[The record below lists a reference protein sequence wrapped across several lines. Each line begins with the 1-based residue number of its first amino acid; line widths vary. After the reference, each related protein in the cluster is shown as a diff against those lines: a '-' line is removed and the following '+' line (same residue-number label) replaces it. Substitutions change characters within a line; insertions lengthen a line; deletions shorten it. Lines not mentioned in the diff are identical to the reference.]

1 MNRCPTSLSSNSELP
16 KAAELPAV
24 GASHAGSVIDI
35 SDDTQDIART
45 NENNDNAVVDV
56 RGDNDI
62 VDVSGDNAVVDV
74 RGDNDVVDVSG
85 DNAVVEVSG
94 DNAVVVVRGDNDVVD
109 GSGDNAVV
117 DGSGDNDVVDVSGD
131 NDDEV
136 CEVIYEKKAATIGC
150 AFCVL
155 VQILLNPFYF
165 WSLIL
170 WQNKPECLFFASF
183 FRA

>member
-16 KAAELPAV
+16 KAAELAAI
-24 GASHAGSVIDI
+24 GGSHAGSVIDV
-35 SDDTQDIART
+35 SDDTQDIARP

-56 RGDNDI
+56 RGDNAVVD
-62 VDVSGDNAVVDV
+62 VSGDNAVLDVSGDNAVVDV
-74 RGDNDVVDVSG
+74 
-85 DNAVVEVSG
+85 
-94 DNAVVVVRGDNDVVD
+94 
-109 GSGDNAVV
+109 
-117 DGSGDNDVVDVSGD
+117 SGDNDVVDVSGD

-150 AFCVL
+150 AFCEL

>member
-35 SDDTQDIART
+35 SDETQDIART

-56 RGDNDI
+56 RGDNAD
-62 VDVSGDNAVVDV
+62 VDVSGDNAVLDV
-74 RGDNDVVDVSG
+74 SGDNDVVDVSG
-85 DNAVVEVSG
+85 DNA
-94 DNAVVVVRGDNDVVD
+94 
-109 GSGDNAVV
+109 
-117 DGSGDNDVVDVSGD
+117 VVDVSGD

-150 AFCVL
+150 AFCEL

-165 WSLIL
+165 WSLTL
-170 WQNKPECLFFASF
+170 WRK
-183 FRA
+183 